1 MSLKTKHILDLKGIV
16 DVISRFEGVVGV
28 LLFGSV
34 VRGDYDEYSDYDL
47 LVIFEDKPSMWQ
59 CWDDLFMAVG
69 SLGMNL
75 HVIPETL
82 EEFKNANPV
91 FLEELFKYGKVLFAR
106 LPLEVFLRPV
116 KLRPFCLFF
125 YDMTGLSYKDKMR
138 ALYFL
143 YRKGGGGAVAKAGGT
158 KLSESCILVPSNAAK
173 EIIDVLSDFKV
184 ETRKLEIYVSEEYFV
199 GKRN

>member
-1 MSLKTKHILDLKGIV
+1 VSLKTKHILDLKGIV

-69 SLGMNL
+69 GLGMNL

-158 KLSESCILVPSNAAK
+158 KLSESCILVPSNAAE
-173 EIIDVLSDFKV
+173 EIIDGLSDFKV

>member
-1 MSLKTKHILDLKGIV
+1 VSLKTKHILDLKGIV

-158 KLSESCILVPSNAAK
+158 KLSESCILVPSNAAE
-173 EIIDVLSDFKV
+173 EIIDGLSDFKV